1 MSETFIGTGY
11 RARILVVDDHPAT
24 ATTLARAI
32 SQLGTN
38 LDVMSA
44 TSGMDALEKVE
55 GGSVDVLITDLM
67 MPKMNGLELIER
79 LQAHPVGRPTYT
91 ILITAYDVPG
101 LKETAR
107 RLKVNETMLKPVH
120 PQQICRAIEKMLE
133 TTSRVQEP
141 ASVRKS
147 HLFKILIAD
156 DSQDNLTLMSRYVQ
170 NEGYGFITASN
181 GVETLEKVR
190 SEMPD
195 LVLLDV
201 NMPNKDGFEVLAEI
215 RKDPTVGHIPV
226 IIFTAARLNPM
237 DMQEGLNLGADDYIV
252 KPFDR
257 RELFARIR
265 AKLRVKEAEDII
277 RKRNRELSILPEI
290 GKELSARFDLNELL
304 SIILRRSV
312 ETLGAFG
319 GHVLIVNSK
328 ETPLQKSFYVSDG
341 SSQLERQFPRLD
353 AILNHVEETREGLII
368 NDVTRDS
375 KWQRLPGD
383 QTRSVLISPMLGR
396 DQLLGLLVLEHE
408 QTDYFTLEH
417 LILLEAI
424 ASQAAIAVENAQL
437 YSSVAKEQQKLAAV
451 LQSAADAILVFN
463 IDGCLSLLNPAAEKL
478 FTDYEAKLGL
488 PLAQGRGYDS
498 LIELLQQALAGG
510 KPITGEFAWPDQRVF
525 TALFTPIEEGGCVV
539 LLHDVSHFKTLEK
552 VKNEFI
558 SMAAHDLKNPI
569 GIIMGF
575 IDLMEKVGPLN
586 DAQMGF
592 VQQIH
597 GAAENMNELVQDM
610 LELAKIDMGFEFKQE
625 PLDLN
630 SFVSDMVEGFR
641 PQANAKEQ
649 KLLFEKTSDDF
660 IVRGDAV
667 QLKQA
672 LSNLINNAIKYTPFN
687 GSIDLSLEMDSDA
700 VLIHVMDT
708 GYGISAQDL
717 PLIFDRHYRSGDERI
732 KEIEGNGLGLAIV
745 KSVIERH
752 NGKIT
757 VQSELGKGSCFTITL
772 PRAHLGQ
779 LPTDYYHD
787 LSKPDSSN
795 GSLGIR
801 HSK

>member
-1 MSETFIGTGY
+1 MSETTIRTGY

-24 ATTLARAI
+24 AITLARAI
-32 SQLGTN
+32 SQLGTD

-107 RLKVNETMLKPVH
+107 RLRVNETMLKPVH
-120 PQQICRAIEKMLE
+120 PQQICRVIEKMLE
-133 TTSRVQEP
+133 TTSFIQEP
-141 ASVRKS
+141 PSVRKS

-156 DSQDNLTLMSRYVQ
+156 DSRDNLTLMSRYVQ

-319 GHVLIVNSK
+319 GHVLIVNPK
-328 ETPLQKSFYVSDG
+328 GTPLQKSFYESDA
-341 SSQLERQFPRLD
+341 SSQAEKQFPRLD

-368 NDVTRDS
+368 NDASKDL
-375 KWQRLPGD
+375 KWQTLPGD
-383 QTRSVLISPMLGR
+383 PTRSVLISPMLGR
-396 DQLLGLLVLEHE
+396 NHLLGLLVLAHE
-408 QTDYFTLEH
+408 QTDYFMLEH

-437 YSSVAKEQQKLAAV
+437 YGSVAKEQQRLAAV

-463 IDGCLSLLNPAAEKL
+463 ADSCLSLLNPAAEKL

-498 LIELLQQALAGG
+498 LIELLQQALAGR

-525 TALFTPIEEGGCVV
+525 TVLFTPIEEGGCVA

-575 IDLMEKVGPLN
+575 IELMEKVGPVN
-586 DAQMGF
+586 DAQMDF
-592 VQQIH
+592 IQQIH

-630 SFVSDMVEGFR
+630 SLGFR
-641 PQANAKEQ
+641 Y
-649 KLLFEKTSDDF
+649 
-660 IVRGDAV
+660 G
-667 QLKQA
+667 
-672 LSNLINNAIKYTPFN
+672 
-687 GSIDLSLEMDSDA
+687 G
-700 VLIHVMDT
+700 
-708 GYGISAQDL
+708 GISTASQ
-717 PLIFDRHYRSGDERI
+717 G
-732 KEIEGNGLGLAIV
+732 
-745 KSVIERH
+745 
-752 NGKIT
+752 
-757 VQSELGKGSCFTITL
+757 
-772 PRAHLGQ
+772 
-779 LPTDYYHD
+779 
-787 LSKPDSSN
+787 
-795 GSLGIR
+795 
-801 HSK
+801 

>member
-1 MSETFIGTGY
+1 MSETSIHTGY

-32 SQLGTN
+32 SQLGTDI
-38 LDVMSA
+38 DVMSA

-79 LQAHPVGRPTYT
+79 LHAHPVGRPTYT
-91 ILITAYDVPG
+91 ILMTAYDVPG

-107 RLKVNETMLKPVH
+107 RLKVNETMIKPVH
-120 PQQICRAIEKMLE
+120 PQQICRAIEKILE
-133 TTSRVQEP
+133 TTSRIPEP
-141 ASVRKS
+141 APARES
-147 HLFKILIAD
+147 HLFKILVAD
-156 DSQDNLTLMSRYVQ
+156 DSKDNLTLMSRYVQ
-170 NEGYGFITASN
+170 NEGYGFIMASN

-201 NMPNKDGFEVLAEI
+201 NMPDKDGFEVLAEI
-215 RKDPTVGHIPV
+215 RKDPVIGHIPV

-237 DMQEGLNLGADDYIV
+237 DMQEGLNLGADDYII

-265 AKLRVKEAEDII
+265 AKLRVKETEDVI

-304 SIILRRSV
+304 SIILQRSV

-319 GHVLIVNSK
+319 GHVLIVNPK
-328 ETPLQKSFYVSDG
+328 GTPLQKSFYTSDA
-341 SSQLERQFPRLD
+341 SSLAEKQFPRLD

-368 NDVTRDS
+368 NDVNRDS
-375 KWQRLPGD
+375 KWQTLPGD
-383 QTRSVLISPMLGR
+383 PERSVLISPMLGR
-396 DQLLGLLVLEHE
+396 NNLLGLLVLAHE
-408 QTDYFTLEH
+408 ETDYFKLEH

-437 YSSVAKEQQKLAAV
+437 YCSVAKEQQKLTAV
-451 LQSAADAILVFN
+451 LRSAADAILVFN
-463 IDGCLSLLNPAAEKL
+463 ANGCLSLLNPAAEKL

-488 PLAQGRGYDS
+488 PLTQGRGYDS

-539 LLHDVSHFKTLEK
+539 LLHDVSHFKALER

-558 SMAAHDLKNPI
+558 SAATHDLRNPI
-569 GIIMGF
+569 GIIAGF
-575 IDLMEKVGPLN
+575 SDLLPKVGPLN
-586 DAQMGF
+586 ETQVGY
-592 VQQIH
+592 VGHIH
-597 GAAENMNELVQDM
+597 AAAENMNELVQNL
-610 LELAKIDMGFEFKQE
+610 LELAKIDMGMELKQDT
-625 PLDLN
+625 LDMN
-630 SFVSDMVEGFR
+630 AFVSDLLDEFGL
-641 PQANAKEQ
+641 QAKAKEQ
-649 KLLFEKTSDDF
+649 KLLLEKTADHLM
-660 IVRGDAV
+660 IRGDAL

-672 LSNLINNAIKYTPFN
+672 LRNLVGNAIKYTPVN
-687 GSIDLSLEMDSDA
+687 GSINLSLEADEEA
-700 VLIHVMDT
+700 VIIHVKDT
-708 GYGISAQDL
+708 GYGISTQDL
-717 PLIFDRHYRSGDERI
+717 PFIFDRFYRVRDGAVKD
-732 KEIEGNGLGLAIV
+732 IEGNGLGLAIV
-745 KSVIERH
+745 KSAIEKHGGQIR
-752 NGKIT
+752 
-757 VQSELGKGSCFTITL
+757 VESELGKGSCFTVTL
-772 PRAHLGQ
+772 PRVQSELLAAEGFQ
-779 LPTDYYHD
+779 LPE
-787 LSKPDSSN
+787 LKVGVSAPASN
-795 GSLGIR
+795 
-801 HSK
+801 KETK